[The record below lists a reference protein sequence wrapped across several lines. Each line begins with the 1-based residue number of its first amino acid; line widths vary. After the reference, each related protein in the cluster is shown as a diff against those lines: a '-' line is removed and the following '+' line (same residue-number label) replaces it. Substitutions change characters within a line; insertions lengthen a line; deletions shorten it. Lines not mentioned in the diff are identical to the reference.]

1 MKGGM
6 LRVGVDTLGL
16 PSVLTQNMLVVDL
29 LPSPLVNLP
38 TLAVQHACVALTAVL
53 QVASHK
59 LWVITL
65 LST

>member
-1 MKGGM
+1 
-6 LRVGVDTLGL
+6 
-16 PSVLTQNMLVVDL
+16 MLVVDL

-59 LWVITL
+59 LWMITL

>member
-6 LRVGVDTLGL
+6 LRVGVDTL
-16 PSVLTQNMLVVDL
+16 SVLTQNMLVVDL